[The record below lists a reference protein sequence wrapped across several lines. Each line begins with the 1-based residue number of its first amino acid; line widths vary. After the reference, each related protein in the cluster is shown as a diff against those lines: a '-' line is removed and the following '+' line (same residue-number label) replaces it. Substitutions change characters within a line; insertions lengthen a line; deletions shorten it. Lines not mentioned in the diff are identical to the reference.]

1 MTARFVLFRIVIW
14 LLVFLG
20 LFSGALIVLFE
31 TGALTPYV
39 VESLDARLKP
49 AGLSFRAGS
58 IQWRPW
64 SGLGVRD
71 VRLETAPG
79 AGGAVAARHLV
90 SIRRIDVG
98 YRLADLLRGDL
109 RVARLRILQPDVDVD
124 ALLDWSE
131 AGREG
136 GGRAEGSGVGVDAE
150 FRIDEIAISE
160 GRVRG
165 RDGEILGDFSLR
177 GSLHA
182 APGSWRLDV
191 KEQRGHLRLGRF
203 DEDVVVGGGLLL
215 AEGILHL
222 DGVRIQAA
230 GGTIELA
237 GFTDPRGV
245 RASNLVVGVASVPL
259 EKVGE
264 WLDVEHPLLFARLDG
279 DAVVTGRPDS
289 LRVSAKLTG
298 VGRDDLERRLEIGGV
313 REGDRVSLDRFRYE
327 AGASRLELSGDLD
340 LGDPVRIEGVAVFR
354 DLEPAVLLADPDLDV
369 LRALDGTVRFAGSG
383 LTRATFRGGV
393 DVHLDDATAF
403 GLPVESSALRGTLD
417 RGALAVEEARL
428 TVAGSELQGH
438 GTIDAA
444 NVVEAELRGE
454 LADLTVLERMGGAV
468 RRAAPRGH
476 GVLTVRVA
484 GPVKAPELDAVL
496 ELEDASVAGLDASHL
511 AITAEALQLGATR
524 LDFRAEG
531 RGVGRGE
538 RRFEHVALEG
548 WGEADILELRALRA
562 ETGVVSLTLAGRM
575 EFGEDGRLDALV
587 SRLRLAATDGD
598 ADWTNEGPVRVSR
611 TDGSVTVTGLDLRG
625 DGGSIS
631 GRVTVRPD
639 GATAVEAVG
648 RAVDLELFAPFLSKD
663 ASLAGLVDFDGAAV
677 VGADTLGADVRLS
690 LRDGRIGGRA
700 IESASGRVL
709 ASETLRLEGIEVTTP
724 ELAGSLQGVLE
735 PPAGT
740 LRDALFDREARTRAL
755 EATTLHDVRATV
767 TSSDFGW
774 LWSRIPKAPVT
785 GGEGTVTAQLDGPF
799 LRPVARLDARLT
811 GGAVGSEPLD
821 SFVATADF
829 DGETLSIRDG
839 LLRTGD
845 DSLSVAGTIP
855 LEWTATDPR
864 PRLRAGRPV
873 DLRADAADLP
883 LQTLSRVVSLFQTL
897 HGRADAHVALTGE
910 PGALRLGGEFT
921 VTDGRLTIPTFDE
934 PLVNGTAK
942 GGFDATG
949 VRIDSARFEDG
960 RGGVLTGSGRV
971 TLADLRPTDYA
982 VDVAAAQYHYRSDL
996 IDTRAVGSGTMRILA
1011 RTIGAGRLVPFF
1023 QGSFRAQRADIGP
1036 AALSPPRPDTPDGGG
1051 PELPPGVVAPPEV
1064 AAGASGELVT
1074 VPRAP
1079 DAAPT
1084 AFLAEIG
1091 LRGDRNIW
1099 VKTPEMDLELAADVT
1114 FHAKE
1119 GGMGLAGEVRTL
1131 RGNYSVLNSRFR
1143 VDRAEVD
1150 FTDPSDPRGSY
1161 IDAEASTTVLDE
1173 NVTVYVTGQLIEP
1186 NIRLETESGMSEAEI
1201 YELLALRVKRGEG
1214 NGAEEGGA
1222 ISDAFRRSYVA
1233 ALTNRFG
1240 GELGRELGLD
1250 TFAYD
1255 EGEAGS
1261 RSSVTVGKNVGR
1273 DFFLKYRQAVGG
1285 SSAEEA
1291 ADPSVTRESLESPER
1306 ALTIEYRLNRIFMLQ
1321 GETGTLPPGDDYLN
1335 LDLRA
1340 EWGY

>member
-1 MTARFVLFRIVIW
+1 MTARLVILRIVIW

-39 VESLDARLKP
+39 VESLDSRLRP
-49 AGLSFRAGS
+49 SGLSFRAGS

-71 VRLETAPG
+71 VRLETAAEP
-79 AGGAVAARHLV
+79 GGAAAARHLV

-98 YRLADLLRGDL
+98 YRLTDLLRGDL
-109 RVARLRILQPDVDVD
+109 RVARLRILQPDIDLD
-124 ALLDWSE
+124 ALLEWSE
-131 AGREG
+131 ASGAGDPGRPP
-136 GGRAEGSGVGVDAE
+136 RAPGAGVDAA
-150 FRIDEIAISE
+150 FHVDDIAIAD

-165 RDGEILGDFSLR
+165 RYGEILGGLTLR
-177 GSLHA
+177 GRLEVV
-182 APGSWRLDV
+182 PGTWRLDV
-191 KEQRGHLRLGRF
+191 EEQRGHLRLGRV
-203 DEDVVVGGGLLL
+203 DEDVALVGALKLS
-215 AEGILHL
+215 EGIVHAE
-222 DGVRIQAA
+222 GVRIAAA
-230 GGTIELA
+230 GGEIELA
-237 GFTDPRGV
+237 GFADPRGV
-245 RASNLVVGVASVPL
+245 RASNLVVAATSVPL

-279 DAVVTGRPDS
+279 EAVVTGRPDS
-289 LRVSAKLTG
+289 LHVTAKLRG
-298 VGRDDLERRLEIGGV
+298 VGRDELERRIELGGV
-313 REGDRVSLDRFRYE
+313 RTGDRVSLERFRYE
-327 AGASRLELSGDLD
+327 SGPSLLELSGDLD

-369 LRALDGTVRFAGSG
+369 LRDLDGTVRFAGAG

-393 DVHLDDATAF
+393 EIHLRDAEAF
-403 GLPVESSALRGTLD
+403 GLPVESCALRGTLD

-428 TVAGSELQGH
+428 TVAGSELLGH
-438 GTIDAA
+438 GSLDAA

-454 LADLTVLERMGGAV
+454 LADLTVLEQMGGAV

-496 ELEDASVAGLDASHL
+496 ELEDASIAGLDASRL

-531 RGVGRGE
+531 HGVGRGE
-538 RRFEHVALEG
+538 RRIEHVVLEG
-548 WGEADILELRALRA
+548 WGEGDVLELHALRA
-562 ETGVVSLTLAGRM
+562 ETGVATLALAGRLDL
-575 EFGEDGRLDALV
+575 GEDGRLDALV
-587 SRLRLAATDGD
+587 SRLHLTPNDGAAE
-598 ADWTNEGPVRVSR
+598 WTNEGPVRVTR
-611 TDGSVTVTGLDLRG
+611 TDGSVSVTGLDLRG
-625 DGGSIS
+625 DGGSVS
-631 GRVTVRPD
+631 GQVIVRPD

-648 RAVDLELFAPFLSKD
+648 RAVDLALFAPFLSDD
-663 ASLAGLVDFDGAAV
+663 ASLAGIVDFEGDAV
-677 VGADTLGADVRLS
+677 VGADTLGADVRVS
-690 LRDGRIGGRA
+690 LRDGRLGGRA
-700 IESASGRVL
+700 VETLSGRVL
-709 ASETLRLEGIEVTTP
+709 AGETLRFEGVEVGTP
-724 ELAGSLQGVLE
+724 DFVGSLQGGIA
-735 PPAGT
+735 PPPGT
-740 LRDALFDREARTRAL
+740 LRRALFDREARTRAL
-755 EATTLHDVRATV
+755 EAATLNDIRVAL

-774 LWSRIPKAPVT
+774 LWSRIPKAPVS
-785 GGEGTVTAQLDGPF
+785 GGEGTVTARLDGPF
-799 LRPVARLDARLT
+799 LGPTARLDARLT
-811 GGAVGSEPLD
+811 GGTVGSEPLD
-821 SFVATADF
+821 SFTATAEF

-845 DSLSVAGTIP
+845 DSLSVSGTIP
-855 LEWTATDPR
+855 LEWSAADPR
-864 PRLRAGRPV
+864 PRLRTGRPV
-873 DLRADAADLP
+873 DLRAQAADLP
-883 LQTLSRVVSLFQTL
+883 LQSLSRSISLFQTL
-897 HGRADAHVALTGE
+897 HGRADARVTLTGE
-910 PGALRLGGEFT
+910 PGSLRLGGEFS
-921 VTDGRLTIPTFDE
+921 VTEGRLTIPTFDE
-934 PLVNGTAK
+934 PLVDGTAK

-949 VRIDSARFEDG
+949 VRIDSARFLDG

-971 TLADLRPTDYA
+971 TLADLRAADYA
-982 VDVAAAQYHYRSDL
+982 IDVTASEYHYRSDL

-1011 RTIGAGRLVPFF
+1011 RRIGEGRLVPFF
-1023 QGSFRAQRADIGP
+1023 QGAFRVQRADLGP
-1036 AALSPPRPDTPDGGG
+1036 AALAPPRPDAAG
-1051 PELPPGVVAPPEV
+1051 PELPPGVVAPPELMEDEH
-1064 AAGASGELVT
+1064 GDLVT
-1074 VPRAP
+1074 APRGA
-1079 DAAPT
+1079 DATPAT
-1084 AFLAEIG
+1084 FLAEIG

-1114 FHAKE
+1114 FHAQE
-1119 GGMGLAGEVRTL
+1119 WGMGLAGEVRTL
-1131 RGNYSVLNSRFR
+1131 RGNYAVLNSRFR
-1143 VDRAEVD
+1143 VDRAEVE
-1150 FTDPSDPRGSY
+1150 FTDPSDPRASY

-1173 NVTVYVTGQLIEP
+1173 NVTVYVTGPLIEP

-1201 YELLALRVKRGEG
+1201 YELLALRVKRGEE
-1214 NGAEEGGA
+1214 NGAEEGA

-1285 SSAEEA
+1285 GSEEA
-1291 ADPSVTRESLESPER
+1291 ATDPSVTRESLESPER

-1335 LDLRA
+1335 VDLRA